1 MAFGLLLVAV
11 VLGLLGAKLRIPS
24 SLSVV
29 LLVSAGISAAIGIE
43 LGVWAKA
50 EYSFLTKPD
59 PERPPEI
66 FKNKP

>member
-29 LLVSAGISAAIGIE
+29 LLVSAGISAAIGIV
-43 LGVWAKA
+43 LGVLAKA
-50 EYSFLTKPD
+50 EYNF
-59 PERPPEI
+59 
-66 FKNKP
+66 